1 MLIKKYLNV
10 ECFPSQVTSGFYKK
24 AISIFDITELLIFIN
39 RGQGLVVKRL
49 KSIIPGVSN
58 MSIRQDL
65 QVMLEAHQEN
75 IRYVEN
81 AFNQ

>member
-10 ECFPSQVTSGFYKK
+10 EYFPFQVTSGFYKK
-24 AISIFDITELLIFIN
+24 AISIFDITERLIFIN

-65 QVMLEAHQEN
+65 KVMLEAHQEN